1 LHNALYGTAEYIAL
15 PLMMLVVTPFLL
27 HRLGLPQFGLWM
39 LAGAAVNSSNLIS
52 TGFGDGALKY
62 ASMYRSE
69 ESGYRFE
76 HTLRVNVTIN
86 LILGGIFAVALWFG
100 SPFAVDS
107 VFKVDTLLRSD
118 AVLAFRIGSAI
129 LLVRCVESVL
139 TAALRSHERYGT
151 AVQISVCSRASL
163 VLALCVLVWLGH
175 GVVAMMAATLCV
187 VASSVVV
194 QTIVVRMTI
203 ARLWPLPSLKMD
215 ALSEVFHF
223 GCFSWLQA
231 LAGCIFN
238 QADRLLVG
246 ALLGTSAVGVYS
258 VCVQAAQPIHG
269 LLAAGLHFLFPH
281 LSARLATT
289 PAGELNRLVRAMFRF
304 NGLAAVLFCV
314 PMVLLS
320 KPILHVWMGAA
331 FASANWPVLS
341 IIALSFG
348 FLSLNVTAHYA
359 LLALAHV
366 RLVAVLNLLGGGAM
380 ILVMS
385 LLASRLGLTGAA
397 AGRLLYGPIT
407 LLMYPR
413 LWKLLSPVT
422 TDPSRGLRRLVVTG
436 TESP

>member
-1 LHNALYGTAEYIAL
+1 
-15 PLMMLVVTPFLL
+15 
-27 HRLGLPQFGLWM
+27 
-39 LAGAAVNSSNLIS
+39 
-52 TGFGDGALKY
+52 
-62 ASMYRSE
+62 
-69 ESGYRFE
+69 
-76 HTLRVNVTIN
+76 
-86 LILGGIFAVALWFG
+86 
-100 SPFAVDS
+100 
-107 VFKVDTLLRSD
+107 
-118 AVLAFRIGSAI
+118 
-129 LLVRCVESVL
+129 
-139 TAALRSHERYGT
+139 
-151 AVQISVCSRASL
+151 
-163 VLALCVLVWLGH
+163 
-175 GVVAMMAATLCV
+175 
-187 VASSVVV
+187 
-194 QTIVVRMTI
+194 
-203 ARLWPLPSLKMD
+203 
-215 ALSEVFHF
+215 
-223 GCFSWLQA
+223 
-231 LAGCIFN
+231 
-238 QADRLLVG
+238 
-246 ALLGTSAVGVYS
+246 
-258 VCVQAAQPIHG
+258 VQAAQPIHG

-385 LLASRLGLTGAA
+385 LLASRLGLPGAA